1 MINPNLNHKHNQH
14 ECKPKKIINLIV
26 KCSNFKNIHMIL
38 TIFYEGFEPSLTFN
52 LNMFQGT
59 ALNDKIK
66 FAVFRIQNI

>member
-1 MINPNLNHKHNQH
+1 
-14 ECKPKKIINLIV
+14 
-26 KCSNFKNIHMIL
+26 MIL
-38 TIFYEGFEPSLTFN
+38 TIFYEGFEPSLSFN